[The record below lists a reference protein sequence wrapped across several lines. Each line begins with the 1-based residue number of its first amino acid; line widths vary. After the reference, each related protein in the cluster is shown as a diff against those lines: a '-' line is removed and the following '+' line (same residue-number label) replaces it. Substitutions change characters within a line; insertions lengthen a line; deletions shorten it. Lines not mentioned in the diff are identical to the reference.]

1 MNDLLTLNFTQLP
14 YISLQAQT
22 TGMYHR
28 GWDLDASAGASKE
41 RGKEEF
47 TSHSAKALN
56 SSKAKMLDI
65 LFNVSCLH

>member
-56 SSKAKMLDI
+56 
-65 LFNVSCLH
+65 